1 MKKLFTILVMLLVA
15 AFVYGQGF
23 DFGGFGDFGDF
34 GDMGGGM
41 GGSPAGGS
49 NKAKDKADDAMDK
62 MSGRIPMRFFNALNR
77 NPIPNAD
84 IEVANVGNFRTD
96 QVGKVVLPPMN
107 DGAYRLVFSLNGYIT
122 TPIDFRVV
130 GGGVDFNW
138 YNISPAIP
146 NTDYRF
152 VLEWG
157 ERPADLDIHFVK
169 TGGSGAYH
177 ISYYNTRRAED
188 GNAVLD
194 RDDTSGYGPETVT
207 IGRLDQNASY
217 ELYVHDYTNRNNTNS
232 ELLSRSGATLRVYS
246 QNRLLA
252 TYHIPANG
260 RGTRWNVLTI
270 RRGALN
276 DVNAV
281 VAR

>member
-1 MKKLFTILVMLLVA
+1 MKKIFTILVMLLAA

-23 DFGGFGDFGDF
+23 DFGGFGDFGD
-34 GDMGGGM
+34 MGGM
-41 GGSPAGGS
+41 GGAPASSAGGS
-49 NKAKDKADDAMDK
+49 NKARDKADDALDK
-62 MSGRIPMRFFNALNR
+62 MSGSIPMRFFNALNR
-77 NPIPNAD
+77 NPIPNAA
-84 IEVANVGNFRTD
+84 IEVANVGSFRTN

-107 DGAYRLVFSLNGYIT
+107 DGTYRLTFTLNGYIT

-138 YNISPAIP
+138 YNISPVIP

-152 VLEWG
+152 ILEWG

-177 ISYYNTRRAED
+177 ISYQRTKRAED

-194 RDDTSGYGPETVT
+194 RDDTTGYGPETIT
-207 IGRLDQNASY
+207 IGRLDPNASY
-217 ELYVHDYTNRNNTNS
+217 ELYVHDYTNRSNTNS
-232 ELLSRSGATLRVYS
+232 DLMPRSGATLRVYS
-246 QNRLLA
+246 QNRLLK
-252 TYHIPANG
+252 TYNIPANA
-260 RGTRWNVLTI
+260 RGTRWNVFTI
-270 RRGALN
+270 QRGTMT